1 MAGKLLPATSGAAHF
16 TGHASFA
23 LGASSSGVA
32 AGAADKAAT
41 TASPSPLSP
50 RSPLLPPSPPLSRRS
65 FHRRLNRSTPLPA
78 TKRFAVV
85 FLFFSTRSCSSSI
98 TPPPGAARF
107 CPFLAVLLL
116 LLLVWPRLV
125 RRDVSPVGNAVRRRG
140 APPPWPPHVSSLAR
154 VLSGRVSARASRRLA
169 VVEPLIARRRV
180 RHACSRHGRCEGL
193 ARAASRGAGLGDGLG
208 GELAGVRCVAVR
220 RRRAAMKLGLKLAE
234 ET

>member
-116 LLLVWPRLV
+116 LLLVWPRLGATFPRSGTPFV
-125 RRDVSPVGNAVRRRG
+125 AVALLRHGRRTVAG
-140 APPPWPPHVSSLAR
+140 AHEGV
-154 VLSGRVSARASRRLA
+154 VSRRLA